1 MIAYQIICIGASNEG
16 GCMYR
21 FLMQMCAKCQVK
33 AREQTDETLKRFYKN
48 AAEGF
53 RRKALRLPVGKA

>member
-1 MIAYQIICIGASNEG
+1 
-16 GCMYR
+16 MYR
-21 FLMQMCAKCQVK
+21 FLMQMCAKCQAK

-53 RRKALRLPVGKA
+53 RQKALRLPVGKA